1 MAAIREKMFA
11 IISPVFKRQG
21 GMTLDT
27 PIFELKEV
35 LTGKTRSNAPRNAFR
50 YSLE

>member
-1 MAAIREKMFA
+1 MTIPEKMFA
-11 IISPVFKRQG
+11 IVTSVFKRHG
-21 GMTLDT
+21 GRALDT

-35 LTGKTRSNAPRNAFR
+35 FTGKTRSNALRNAFR